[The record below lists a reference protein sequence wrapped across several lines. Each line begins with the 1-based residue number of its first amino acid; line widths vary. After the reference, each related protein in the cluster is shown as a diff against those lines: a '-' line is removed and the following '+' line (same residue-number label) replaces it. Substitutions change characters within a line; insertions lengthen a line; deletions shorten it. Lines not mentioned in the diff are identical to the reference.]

1 MFWDYWFMN
10 FIQSQNR
17 QQMLM
22 SSWDS
27 SVESDNPFRLIDVFV
42 DQLDLVKLK
51 LQVWELKREGR
62 PAFESVV
69 FLKLYFYGY
78 LNSLRSSR
86 RLEREC
92 CRNIELQ
99 WLLGGLRPNYHSIAD
114 FRKHN
119 PLAPSKRKPGDF
131 FHHDDI
137 QSQLMDTHLN
147 FCRL

>member
-1 MFWDYWFMN
+1 MN

-22 SSWDS
+22 SSLES
-27 SVESDNPFRLIDVFV
+27 SVEPDNPVRLRDVFL

-51 LQVWELKREGR
+51 FQVRDLKKEGR

-69 FLKLYFYGY
+69 FLNLYFYGY
-78 LNSLRSSR
+78 LNGLRSSR

-99 WLLGGLRPNYHSIAD
+99 WLLGGLRPNYHSIAN

-119 PLAPSKRKPGDF
+119 PLAPSKRKRGDF
-131 FHHDDI
+131 FHHNDLQFQKIDE
-137 QSQLMDTHLN
+137 HLN
-147 FCRL
+147 VCRLV

>member
-1 MFWDYWFMN
+1 MN

-51 LQVWELKREGR
+51 FQLRELKKKEGR

-78 LNSLRSSR
+78 LNGLRSSR
-86 RLEREC
+86 LLEREC

-99 WLLGGLRPNYHSIAD
+99 WLLGGLRPKYHSITD

-119 PLAPSKRKPGDF
+119 PLAPSKRIRGDF

-137 QSQLMDTHLN
+137 QFQMMDKHLN

>member
-1 MFWDYWFMN
+1 
-10 FIQSQNR
+10 
-17 QQMLM
+17 M
-22 SSWDS
+22 SSLES
-27 SVESDNPFRLIDVFV
+27 SVEPDNPVRLIDVFV

-51 LQVWELKREGR
+51 FQVRELKKEGR

-78 LNSLRSSR
+78 LNDLRGSR
-86 RLEREC
+86 RLEREYC
-92 CRNIELQ
+92 CNIELR
-99 WLLGGLRPNYHSIAD
+99 WLLGGLRLNYHSIAD
-114 FRKHN
+114 FRKYN

-137 QSQLMDTHLN
+137 QSQMMDKHLN

>member
-1 MFWDYWFMN
+1 MN

-22 SSWDS
+22 SSLES

-51 LQVWELKREGR
+51 LQVRELKKEVR

-78 LNSLRSSR
+78 LNGLRSSR

-99 WLLGGLRPNYHSIAD
+99 WLLGALRPNYHSIAG
-114 FRKHN
+114 FRKNN
-119 PLAPSKRKPGDF
+119 PLAHSKRERGDF
-131 FHHDDI
+131 FHHDD
-137 QSQLMDTHLN
+137 L
-147 FCRL
+147 

>member
-1 MFWDYWFMN
+1 MADDNEPQISTTDPDSRALLVQERMFCNFWSMN

-22 SSWDS
+22 SSLES
-27 SVESDNPFRLIDVFV
+27 SVEPDNPVRLIDVFV

-51 LQVWELKREGR
+51 FQVRELKKEGR

-78 LNSLRSSR
+78 LNGLRSSR

-92 CRNIELQ
+92 CRNIEL
-99 WLLGGLRPNYHSIAD
+99 
-114 FRKHN
+114 
-119 PLAPSKRKPGDF
+119 
-131 FHHDDI
+131 
-137 QSQLMDTHLN
+137 
-147 FCRL
+147 